1 MPLNIDIMQEFIDN
15 HKSQYIGKYR
25 YHSGY
30 RVEDEVFKNHYYMLD
45 ENFRQIDIYVEI
57 HCHQKI
63 TYIFSEEETQALQKA
78 ME

>member
-57 HCHQKI
+57 H
-63 TYIFSEEETQALQKA
+63 
-78 ME
+78 